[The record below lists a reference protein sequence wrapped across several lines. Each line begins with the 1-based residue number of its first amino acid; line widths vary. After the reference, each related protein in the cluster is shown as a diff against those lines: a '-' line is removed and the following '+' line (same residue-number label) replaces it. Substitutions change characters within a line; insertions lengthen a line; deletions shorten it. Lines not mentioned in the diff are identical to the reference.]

1 MRPPYIQGYGS
12 RPKMIASTQRSCRT
26 FHLRR
31 EADDRVSDLARADRP
46 DCDRGL
52 GGSFMSTE
60 ITRFIPLASRT
71 SEQTDF
77 PTIAFRSAARDLAK
91 DTETDKRERKM
102 SKAKA
107 LTSVRSLAR
116 SHTRT
121 AISVLAKIM
130 RSEDATPA
138 ARVSAA
144 NALLDGGWG
153 RATHILGSC
162 DYGA

>member
-1 MRPPYIQGYGS
+1 
-12 RPKMIASTQRSCRT
+12 
-26 FHLRR
+26 
-31 EADDRVSDLARADRP
+31 
-46 DCDRGL
+46 
-52 GGSFMSTE
+52 MSVD
-60 ITRFIPLASRT
+60 IVQFIPRLGHA

-77 PTIAFRSAARDLAK
+77 PTIAFRTAVRDLAK
-91 DTETDKRERKM
+91 ERAEPAPRDDTETDKRASKM

-121 AISVLAKIM
+121 AITVLAKIM

-144 NALLDGGWG
+144 NALLDRGWG
-153 RATHILGSC
+153 KATQPLGGG
-162 DYGA
+162 DDGALELIHRIERVIVHPENSDR

>member
-1 MRPPYIQGYGS
+1 
-12 RPKMIASTQRSCRT
+12 
-26 FHLRR
+26 
-31 EADDRVSDLARADRP
+31 
-46 DCDRGL
+46 
-52 GGSFMSTE
+52 MSTE

-116 SHTRT
+116 QMAPDLDENTMPLLPFARRQT
-121 AISVLAKIM
+121 ALA
-130 RSEDATPA
+130 
-138 ARVSAA
+138 
-144 NALLDGGWG
+144 
-153 RATHILGSC
+153 
-162 DYGA
+162 